1 VLKISIPTPENSP
14 WQKLFRDGDDSS
26 FLNLT
31 GFTRESFLELCQ
43 LIFSEEE
50 LNDETKRGRKHTL
63 NCFARLGLLL
73 FFVGSR
79 VQIKYLCMI
88 FGAVPSIIDRDI
100 KEMISRVIETLRAHP
115 AAMIKFP
122 NFEEMTRYAELV
134 RRREPSVRGVIGFLD
149 GLSLPTQC
157 SSEEDE
163 QNAFYNGYYHDTAV
177 NNIFLFSPL
186 GKILFACIN
195 CPGSWHDS
203 IVAAP
208 LIALCITKLLDDFKI
223 CVDQG
228 FPRSGDLRDKFV
240 GPISRKRREKLH
252 PLVRDLYL
260 EESNYYVSLRQA
272 AEWGMRALQG
282 SFPRLKARLP
292 ADADYRRDLISCII
306 LLHNFRTDRVG
317 LNQIATVF
325 DLEYQKII
333 NIEGY
338 DRIHRYYANI

>member
-1 VLKISIPTPENSP
+1 MDGVLYTLLILLLIQYYNTYRERCKVLKMSIPTPENAP

-31 GFTRESFLELCQ
+31 GFTREAFIELSQ

-50 LNDETKRGRKHTL
+50 LNDEPIKGRKHTL

-79 VQIKYLCMI
+79 VQIKYLCML
-88 FGAVPSIIDRDI
+88 FGAVSSIIDRDI
-100 KEMISRVIETLRAHP
+100 KEMIRRVIETLRAHP

-122 NFEEMTRYAELV
+122 NVEEMTRYAELV
-134 RRREPSVRGVIGFLD
+134 RRREPYVRGVIGFLD
-149 GLSLPTQC
+149 GLSLPIQC
-157 SSEEDE
+157 SSDEDE

-186 GKILFACIN
+186 GKILFASIN

-203 IVAAP
+203 VVAAP
-208 LIALCITKLLDDFKI
+208 LIELCITKLVDDFKI

-228 FPRSGDLRDKFV
+228 FPRSGALRDKFV

-260 EESNYYVSLRQA
+260 QESNYYVSLRQA
-272 AEWGMRALQG
+272 AE
-282 SFPRLKARLP
+282 
-292 ADADYRRDLISCII
+292 
-306 LLHNFRTDRVG
+306 
-317 LNQIATVF
+317 
-325 DLEYQKII
+325 
-333 NIEGY
+333 
-338 DRIHRYYANI
+338 